1 MGQGVQPGFQPA
13 LAAGPGRGGA
23 GGLHSPGTGQPV
35 CWRKPQAP
43 TAAGREPG
51 QGRQCEQKVGKVL
64 PGGRKRY
71 HFRTRI
77 WVPATEDVVCSSR
90 ELLASEEEA
99 STPEA
104 MTAIRQEPFKG
115 QADARAAKHGAGSWL
130 EPGGWFGSC

>member
-1 MGQGVQPGFQPA
+1 MNRR
-13 LAAGPGRGGA
+13 L
-23 GGLHSPGTGQPV
+23 
-35 CWRKPQAP
+35 
-43 TAAGREPG
+43 
-51 QGRQCEQKVGKVL
+51 GKCSL
-64 PGGRKRY
+64 EARKRY

-115 QADARAAKHGAGSWL
+115 QADARAAKHGVGSWL
-130 EPGGWFGSC
+130 EPGGWFGR